1 MRTSRQFRP
10 FLDRLPYRITPGDI
24 STIQGVVPPPSDG
37 DGTGDDGSGSCANPG
52 AVPQPTAPLPAGSSS

>member
-24 STIQGVVPPPSDG
+24 STIQAIVPPPSDG
-37 DGTGDDGSGSCANPG
+37 GSTGDDGSGSVANPT
-52 AVPQPTAPLPAGSSS
+52 ATPQPGAPLPTGTV